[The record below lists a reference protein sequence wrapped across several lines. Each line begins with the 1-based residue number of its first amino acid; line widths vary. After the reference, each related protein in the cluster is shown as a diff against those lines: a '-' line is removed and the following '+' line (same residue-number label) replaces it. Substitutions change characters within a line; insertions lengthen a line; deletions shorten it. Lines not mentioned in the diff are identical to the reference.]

1 MRRIF
6 PLAVLLVVLLI
17 WIIRF
22 HRQHLSGL
30 RSSDESALNSCAS
43 CVAAGFAWQMRSCQ
57 MSIPQDKLKPEVTHS
72 PDVYCRKMLEP
83 AACYTTS
90 SQCVAFEDWSAADR
104 RCTESW
110 SCKECLSA
118 DGSCVWLQR
127 RQRCKSSR
135 MPDTAMPKP
144 GTDAAFF
151 MNIFEEQEYGNIEE
165 TALTATSCALD
176 RNRIS
181 LFDVAITPPS
191 KHTRTRTAH
200 IDTRQSK
207 QRV

>member
-90 SQCVAFEDWSAADR
+90 SQCVAFEAVHRVLVMQRVSLCGWFLRLAA
-104 RCTESW
+104 
-110 SCKECLSA
+110 A
-118 DGSCVWLQR
+118 
-127 RQRCKSSR
+127 
-135 MPDTAMPKP
+135 
-144 GTDAAFF
+144 
-151 MNIFEEQEYGNIEE
+151 E
-165 TALTATSCALD
+165 TA
-176 RNRIS
+176 
-181 LFDVAITPPS
+181 V
-191 KHTRTRTAH
+191 
-200 IDTRQSK
+200 
-207 QRV
+207 